1 MLLAM
6 GWAWVTAQEPGLSPL
21 LSPSGKPE
29 LTVGS
34 GKARGMSGRWTVH
47 KHKPIQQPVA
57 CIRLWNSLSAEQAA
71 VSLCLCPAVPSCA
84 VAPVPLHVSTSCSQ
98 HSSTDKSQL
107 PNSAATWIMPQLL
120 KGLRPRCCRF
130 TQCHSAQ
137 KQLQH
142 NSGRGKM
149 QHGGS

>member
-1 MLLAM
+1 MGNLSSLLDR
-6 GWAWVTAQEPGLSPL
+6 ERPG
-21 LSPSGKPE
+21 G
-29 LTVGS
+29 V
-34 GKARGMSGRWTVH
+34 SGRWTVH
-47 KHKPIQQPVA
+47 KHKPIQKSVA

-107 PNSAATWIMPQLL
+107 PNSAATWTMPQLL

-142 NSGRGKM
+142 NSGRRQNATWGKLRAHK
-149 QHGGS
+149 QKGIVLFFR